1 MDSVDHSEKLK
12 QTLSELHAELAGA
25 RKVDPATRKL
35 LHKALAEIQQA
46 LAAAENAPDD
56 ERSPAAAGIAERLRS
71 SAAKFE
77 ATHPTLAGLLERL
90 TDLLGAA
97 GI

>member
-1 MDSVDHSEKLK
+1 VDHSDKLK

-35 LHKALAEIQQA
+35 LADALADIQEA
-46 LAAAENAPDD
+46 LAAAESASAD
-56 ERSPAAAGIAERLRS
+56 ERPTPPEGIAERLQ
-71 SAAKFE
+71 SAATKFE
-77 ATHPTLAGLLERL
+77 TTHPTLAGLLERL
-90 TDLLGAA
+90 TDLLSAA